1 MRLSSIAALAAL
13 ALWSAIPGNA
23 GAEPVT
29 PPDDDNVAI
38 GVGLICNTPE
48 QMQRVVNLRNTGQ
61 EMQRAVLVVNDE
73 AKDPRAC
80 GIAAVAFMSDKL
92 VEMKEVNGKLVQ
104 IMRIN
109 VVAAFDGQ
117 HWSRVPAMTQYALIE
132 PDGYAI

>member
-1 MRLSSIAALAAL
+1 MRFPPIAAVAAL
-13 ALWSAIPGNA
+13 ALWSALPGNA
-23 GAEPVT
+23 GADPVT
-29 PPDDDNVAI
+29 PPDDSNVAI

-61 EMQRAVLVVNDE
+61 EMQRAVLVVNGE

-104 IMRIN
+104 IVRIN

-132 PDGYAI
+132 PEGYSI

>member
-1 MRLSSIAALAAL
+1 MRLSPIAAMAAL

-23 GAEPVT
+23 GAGPVT
-29 PPDDDNVAI
+29 SPDESGVAI

-48 QMQRVVNLRNTGQ
+48 QMQRLISLRNGGQQMPQAVNVVNN
-61 EMQRAVLVVNDE
+61 E

-92 VEMKEVNGKLVQ
+92 VGMKEVDGKLVQ

-117 HWSRVPAMTQYALIE
+117 HWSKVPAMTQYALIE
-132 PDGYAI
+132 PEGYSI